1 MRLVKIDDLNGSEVL
16 AVPIMSAKD
25 QVLIQSDTVLRGEY
39 IDKLRKYNIP
49 SVYIKDDVK
58 FDVEAT
64 LQNSKK
70 VVESILERHIYK
82 HNDELKRIGEQANKI
97 IDSVLSEPEVLESV
111 TDIRNISTDM
121 YSHCINVCV
130 LSTILALRLK
140 MNERQVRNV
149 SMGAI
154 LHDIGLKYI
163 QVPYIDISV
172 SQMRASDV
180 PEYKKHTIYG
190 YSSIQEEEWISDVSK
205 EIILLHHEQVDGE
218 GFLFKQKGDK
228 LKSEVKIVSIC
239 DDYDS
244 LISGIGNKKI
254 KVYQAIEYIRVNAG
268 KKYDSTIA
276 AKFLEMIA
284 WYPVGI
290 KVVLNDGD
298 VGIVIRQNKDSTD
311 RPVIKMLTHADGSEY
326 NPQTEIDLL
335 KKLTLFVVDTL

>member
-205 EIILLHHEQVDGE
+205 
-218 GFLFKQKGDK
+218 
-228 LKSEVKIVSIC
+228 
-239 DDYDS
+239 
-244 LISGIGNKKI
+244 
-254 KVYQAIEYIRVNAG
+254 
-268 KKYDSTIA
+268 
-276 AKFLEMIA
+276 
-284 WYPVGI
+284 
-290 KVVLNDGD
+290 
-298 VGIVIRQNKDSTD
+298 
-311 RPVIKMLTHADGSEY
+311 
-326 NPQTEIDLL
+326 
-335 KKLTLFVVDTL
+335 

>member
-58 FDVEAT
+58 FDVEET

-140 MNERQVRNV
+140 MNDRQVRNV

-218 GFLFKQKGDK
+218 G
-228 LKSEVKIVSIC
+228 
-239 DDYDS
+239 
-244 LISGIGNKKI
+244 
-254 KVYQAIEYIRVNAG
+254 
-268 KKYDSTIA
+268 
-276 AKFLEMIA
+276 
-284 WYPVGI
+284 
-290 KVVLNDGD
+290 LN
-298 VGIVIRQNKDSTD
+298 
-311 RPVIKMLTHADGSEY
+311 
-326 NPQTEIDLL
+326 
-335 KKLTLFVVDTL
+335 

>member
-190 YSSIQEEEWISDVSK
+190 YSSIQEEE
-205 EIILLHHEQVDGE
+205 
-218 GFLFKQKGDK
+218 
-228 LKSEVKIVSIC
+228 
-239 DDYDS
+239 
-244 LISGIGNKKI
+244 
-254 KVYQAIEYIRVNAG
+254 
-268 KKYDSTIA
+268 
-276 AKFLEMIA
+276 
-284 WYPVGI
+284 
-290 KVVLNDGD
+290 
-298 VGIVIRQNKDSTD
+298 
-311 RPVIKMLTHADGSEY
+311 
-326 NPQTEIDLL
+326 
-335 KKLTLFVVDTL
+335 

>member
-58 FDVEAT
+58 FDVEET

-205 EIILLHHEQVDGE
+205 EIILLHH
-218 GFLFKQKGDK
+218 
-228 LKSEVKIVSIC
+228 
-239 DDYDS
+239 
-244 LISGIGNKKI
+244 
-254 KVYQAIEYIRVNAG
+254 
-268 KKYDSTIA
+268 
-276 AKFLEMIA
+276 
-284 WYPVGI
+284 
-290 KVVLNDGD
+290 
-298 VGIVIRQNKDSTD
+298 
-311 RPVIKMLTHADGSEY
+311 
-326 NPQTEIDLL
+326 
-335 KKLTLFVVDTL
+335 

>member
-140 MNERQVRNV
+140 MNERQVRIYRFR
-149 SMGAI
+149 I
-154 LHDIGLKYI
+154 L
-163 QVPYIDISV
+163 ISV
-172 SQMRASDV
+172 FHR
-180 PEYKKHTIYG
+180 
-190 YSSIQEEEWISDVSK
+190 
-205 EIILLHHEQVDGE
+205 
-218 GFLFKQKGDK
+218 
-228 LKSEVKIVSIC
+228 
-239 DDYDS
+239 
-244 LISGIGNKKI
+244 
-254 KVYQAIEYIRVNAG
+254 
-268 KKYDSTIA
+268 
-276 AKFLEMIA
+276 
-284 WYPVGI
+284 
-290 KVVLNDGD
+290 
-298 VGIVIRQNKDSTD
+298 
-311 RPVIKMLTHADGSEY
+311 
-326 NPQTEIDLL
+326 
-335 KKLTLFVVDTL
+335 

>member
-190 YSSIQEEEWISDVSK
+190 YSSIQE
-205 EIILLHHEQVDGE
+205 
-218 GFLFKQKGDK
+218 
-228 LKSEVKIVSIC
+228 
-239 DDYDS
+239 
-244 LISGIGNKKI
+244 
-254 KVYQAIEYIRVNAG
+254 
-268 KKYDSTIA
+268 
-276 AKFLEMIA
+276 
-284 WYPVGI
+284 
-290 KVVLNDGD
+290 
-298 VGIVIRQNKDSTD
+298 
-311 RPVIKMLTHADGSEY
+311 
-326 NPQTEIDLL
+326 
-335 KKLTLFVVDTL
+335 

>member
-218 GFLFKQKGDK
+218 GFH
-228 LKSEVKIVSIC
+228 
-239 DDYDS
+239 
-244 LISGIGNKKI
+244 
-254 KVYQAIEYIRVNAG
+254 
-268 KKYDSTIA
+268 
-276 AKFLEMIA
+276 
-284 WYPVGI
+284 
-290 KVVLNDGD
+290 LN
-298 VGIVIRQNKDSTD
+298 RRATN
-311 RPVIKMLTHADGSEY
+311 
-326 NPQTEIDLL
+326 
-335 KKLTLFVVDTL
+335 

>member
-190 YSSIQEEEWISDVSK
+190 SSSIQEEEWISDVSK
-205 EIILLHHEQVDGE
+205 EIILLHHVQVD
-218 GFLFKQKGDK
+218 
-228 LKSEVKIVSIC
+228 
-239 DDYDS
+239 
-244 LISGIGNKKI
+244 
-254 KVYQAIEYIRVNAG
+254 
-268 KKYDSTIA
+268 
-276 AKFLEMIA
+276 
-284 WYPVGI
+284 
-290 KVVLNDGD
+290 
-298 VGIVIRQNKDSTD
+298 
-311 RPVIKMLTHADGSEY
+311 
-326 NPQTEIDLL
+326 
-335 KKLTLFVVDTL
+335 

>member
-58 FDVEAT
+58 FDVEET

-140 MNERQVRNV
+140 MNDRQVRNV

-218 GFLFKQKGDK
+218 GFRQI
-228 LKSEVKIVSIC
+228 KIRS
-239 DDYDS
+239 
-244 LISGIGNKKI
+244 
-254 KVYQAIEYIRVNAG
+254 
-268 KKYDSTIA
+268 
-276 AKFLEMIA
+276 
-284 WYPVGI
+284 
-290 KVVLNDGD
+290 
-298 VGIVIRQNKDSTD
+298 
-311 RPVIKMLTHADGSEY
+311 
-326 NPQTEIDLL
+326 
-335 KKLTLFVVDTL
+335 

>member
-58 FDVEAT
+58 FDVEET

-140 MNERQVRNV
+140 MNDRQVRNV

-218 GFLFKQKGDK
+218 GFH
-228 LKSEVKIVSIC
+228 
-239 DDYDS
+239 
-244 LISGIGNKKI
+244 
-254 KVYQAIEYIRVNAG
+254 
-268 KKYDSTIA
+268 
-276 AKFLEMIA
+276 
-284 WYPVGI
+284 
-290 KVVLNDGD
+290 LN
-298 VGIVIRQNKDSTD
+298 RRATN
-311 RPVIKMLTHADGSEY
+311 
-326 NPQTEIDLL
+326 
-335 KKLTLFVVDTL
+335 

>member
-190 YSSIQEEEWISDVSK
+190 YSSIQEEEWI
-205 EIILLHHEQVDGE
+205 
-218 GFLFKQKGDK
+218 
-228 LKSEVKIVSIC
+228 
-239 DDYDS
+239 
-244 LISGIGNKKI
+244 
-254 KVYQAIEYIRVNAG
+254 
-268 KKYDSTIA
+268 
-276 AKFLEMIA
+276 
-284 WYPVGI
+284 
-290 KVVLNDGD
+290 
-298 VGIVIRQNKDSTD
+298 
-311 RPVIKMLTHADGSEY
+311 
-326 NPQTEIDLL
+326 
-335 KKLTLFVVDTL
+335 

>member
-25 QVLIQSDTVLRGEY
+25 QVLIQSDMVLRGEY

-190 YSSIQEEEWISDVSK
+190 YSSIQEEEWI
-205 EIILLHHEQVDGE
+205 
-218 GFLFKQKGDK
+218 
-228 LKSEVKIVSIC
+228 
-239 DDYDS
+239 
-244 LISGIGNKKI
+244 
-254 KVYQAIEYIRVNAG
+254 
-268 KKYDSTIA
+268 
-276 AKFLEMIA
+276 
-284 WYPVGI
+284 
-290 KVVLNDGD
+290 
-298 VGIVIRQNKDSTD
+298 
-311 RPVIKMLTHADGSEY
+311 
-326 NPQTEIDLL
+326 
-335 KKLTLFVVDTL
+335 